1 LCDFPT
7 VTTSFARVGRNLL
20 SRRHLRATSQGV
32 AVVQRWG
39 INFEGGG
46 CEASPCQLY
55 PGGRHG
61 WNSPAK
67 LQQFLNPFAAAC
79 PLLPLRCVFLQ
90 KLKNKCHHGGEVAPP
105 TPPNGNGHAGLV
117 SFPASENK
125 LDVPPLKTPIG
136 AMLAR

>member
-1 LCDFPT
+1 VVLCDFPT

-79 PLLPLRCVFLQ
+79 PLWPLRCVFFV
-90 KLKNKCHHGGEVAPP
+90 KTEKNG
-105 TPPNGNGHAGLV
+105 TPAAQLRRRPRRTAM
-117 SFPASENK
+117 
-125 LDVPPLKTPIG
+125 
-136 AMLAR
+136 AMLV